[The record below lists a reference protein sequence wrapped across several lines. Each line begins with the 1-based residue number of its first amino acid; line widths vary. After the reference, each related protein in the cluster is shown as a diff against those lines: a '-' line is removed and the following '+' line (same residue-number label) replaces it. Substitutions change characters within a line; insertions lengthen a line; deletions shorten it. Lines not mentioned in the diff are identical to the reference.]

1 MKTNWQE
8 QLHTLL
14 NCDLKELYPL
24 ARSMN
29 RKLKFFVG
37 PTNSGK
43 TYQAMIELK
52 EANSGLYLAPLR
64 LLALEGYEE
73 LNKAGVPAS
82 LITGEEQLFNE
93 EAAHVC
99 STIEMMDFDL
109 DIDVAVIDE
118 VQMLADIDRGWAW
131 VNAIIGCPASSIIMT
146 GSVNALDAI
155 KKIAEY
161 LGEEL
166 EVVKFQRKN
175 ELEILSTHTSLNK
188 LEPGTALL
196 AFSRAEVL
204 KLKSRLSRKHKVSVI
219 YGNLSPEVRRDE
231 ARRFR
236 DGETQIL
243 IATDAI
249 AMGLNLPIKTVLFTN
264 HKKFDGISKRG
275 ITVNEIVQIAGRA
288 GRYGMHEKGF
298 LGATYK
304 DTLEYI
310 TQEYEKPIKTIKGPF
325 NVKINNAQLEAL
337 SNHLQTTSL
346 TKVLTYFA
354 KNMNFSGPFKAAN
367 LSSMLTAAKI
377 VDEKFNLKL
386 EDKYLLAQAPMTTKS
401 PLIVQAYSAYVAAVL
416 KNKVTRYAPSITMPK
431 KAITTKDLLLVEDE
445 IKKISLY
452 LWLGHKMPELFPD
465 SIKAVLQRNV
475 LNQFIE
481 KSLKDR
487 NLRDDFEKKR
497 TQSRRP
503 DYKRIDHSEY
513 KKDDK
518 KDSRNNSRSR
528 RSDSRKSEN
537 RSFASSKYKEDDNKD
552 SRNPSPRRKRRF

>member
-1 MKTNWQE
+1 MKNKWQD
-8 QLHTLL
+8 QLHSLL

-24 ARSMN
+24 ARSMK

-43 TYQAMIELK
+43 TYAAMTELK
-52 EANSGLYLAPLR
+52 ASNSGLYLAPLR
-64 LLALEGYEE
+64 LLALEGYED
-73 LNKAGVPAS
+73 LKKNNIDVS

-93 EAAHVC
+93 DAAHVC

-109 DIDVAVIDE
+109 DVDIAVIDE

-131 VNAIIGCPASSIIMT
+131 VNAIIGCPASTIIMT

-155 KKIAEY
+155 KTIAAY
-161 LGEEL
+161 LDEDL
-166 EVVKFQRKN
+166 EIVKFQRKN
-175 ELEILSTHTSLNK
+175 PLEVMTKHTSLNS
-188 LEPGTALL
+188 LEPGTAII

-204 KLKSRLSRKHKVSVI
+204 KLKSRLNKKHKVSVI

-236 DGETQIL
+236 EGETTIL

-249 AMGLNLPIKTVLFTN
+249 AMGLNLPIKTILFSN

-275 ITVNEIVQIAGRA
+275 LLVNEIVQLAGRA
-288 GRYGMHEKGF
+288 GRYGLHEVGY

-310 TQEYEKPIKTIKGPF
+310 TEEFKKPVKTIKPPF
-325 NVKINNAQLEAL
+325 NVKINNAQLESLA
-337 SNHLQTTSL
+337 SHLQTQSL
-346 TKVLTYFA
+346 TKVLSYFA
-354 KNMNFSGPFKAAN
+354 KNMKFSGPFRAAN
-367 LSSMLTAAKI
+367 ISSMLSAAKI

-401 PLIVQAYSAYVAAVL
+401 PLILQAYSAYIATVI
-416 KNKVTRYAPSITMPK
+416 KNKVSRYKPSITLPK
-431 KAITTKDLLLVEDE
+431 KAVTTKDLLLVEDE

-465 SIKAVLQRNV
+465 AIKAVLQRNV

-481 KSLKDR
+481 KSLQNTNLKEEFNKNRTNNR
-487 NLRDDFEKKR
+487 NK
-497 TQSRRP
+497 
-503 DYKRIDHSEY
+503 DYKRLDLNP
-513 KKDDK
+513 K
-518 KDSRNNSRSR
+518 RNHRRRERSGP
-528 RSDSRKSEN
+528 K
-537 RSFASSKYKEDDNKD
+537 F
-552 SRNPSPRRKRRF
+552 